1 MNNGSRSWA
10 ERYSQLVLTP
20 DDAVARIHSGDTVFV
35 SGGVAQPLSVLA
47 ALSRRRDLRRL
58 TLATADTIVPPDFL
72 VRQYQAAFQGEPPDR
87 SIRHTTLQV
96 GPGDRDGVMSGVAD
110 FIPVDGTSSGNVFL
124 GRHLDV
130 VVVGSSGMDEDGN
143 LNLSCSVDWLPEL
156 VAAAD
161 QNDTLVIVEVN
172 RRLPWTEGQS
182 TFRLESVDCVVEAD
196 RDPIGLPP
204 GPALAEASAV
214 GAFLAGLVPD
224 EATLHLGLG
233 DLVAQACVSLER
245 KRDLG
250 VHSDLLGDVFL
261 HLAQRGA
268 LTCRRKGFLD
278 GRWIGSRVLGGR
290 ALLAHVDRNPSVEL
304 HPIEFVAETANIQ
317 RNRRMVSI
325 TQASLVDLM
334 GQVAAQSVQ
343 WECHSNGGIQHTF
356 HRAAARSTEGLGI
369 IVLKS
374 SYHDGSQSSVVPHM
388 PLGTLVTVPAQDV
401 DCVVTEHGVARLRGG
416 TLRQRVLSLVAVA
429 HPAHRDRLAFEA
441 RKLRLL

>member
-1 MNNGSRSWA
+1 MNSGIRSSL

-20 DDAVARIHSGDTVFV
+20 DEAVARIHSGDTVFC
-35 SGGVAQPLSVLA
+35 SGGVGQPLAVLA
-47 ALSRRRDLRRL
+47 ALSMRRDLRRL
-58 TLATADTIVPPDFL
+58 TLVTSDTIVPPDYL
-72 VRQYQAAFQGEPPDR
+72 VRQFQAAFRGETPDR

-96 GPGDRDGVMSGVAD
+96 GPGDRDGVLAGVAD
-110 FIPVDGTSSGNVFL
+110 FIPADGTSTGTVFQ

-130 VVVGSSGMDEDGN
+130 LMVGSSGMDEDGN

-156 VAAAD
+156 ISEAD

-172 RRLPWTEGQS
+172 RRLPWTEGQA
-182 TFRLESVDCVVEAD
+182 TFRIESVDCIVEVD
-196 RDPIGLPP
+196 RDPIGLPAGSAP
-204 GPALAEASAV
+204 AEASAV
-214 GAFLAGLVPD
+214 GAFLASLVPD

-233 DLVAQACVSLER
+233 DLVNQACAALDR

-250 VHSDLLGDVFL
+250 VHSDLLCDVL
-261 HLAQRGA
+261 LQLSQCGA

-278 GRWIGSRVLGGR
+278 GRWVGSRVLGSR
-290 ALLAHVDRNPSVEL
+290 ALLAHVNRNPAVEL
-304 HPIEFVAETANIQ
+304 HPIEFVAETATIL
-317 RNRRMVSI
+317 RNRRMVSVS
-325 TQASLVDLM
+325 QAALVDLT
-334 GQVAAQSVQ
+334 GQVAAQSGE

-356 HRAAARSTEGLGI
+356 HRAASHCPEGLGI
-369 IVLKS
+369 VLLKS

-388 PLGTLVTVPAQDV
+388 PLGALVTVPAQDV
-401 DCVVTEHGVARLRGG
+401 DCVITEHGIARLRAC